1 MPNGYAVIANAALR
15 RRLNLGAIPAG
26 YANLDVSPVWSALV
40 DNNIMDINFG
50 GHSLLLADLGD
61 VAHSTPAAE
70 EDDAP
75 LVRSVTCEKERGFV
89 LDGAHYCIHCQ
100 RLANRAT
107 CIEKVKWWS
116 DKIKLCEVLCEKAY
130 AAARLAQ
137 AVLSGLAGERCAEPA
152 FLKTDVCPGVDY
164 FSSEVIFG
172 PKGVEEVQALPKM
185 TAKEKARLELA
196 VKTLQEDIQEGLS
209 YADTTELGRR

>member
-70 EDDAP
+70 AQ
-75 LVRSVTCEKERGFV
+75 LVPGQMPHTGVV
-89 LDGAHYCIHCQ
+89 DMY
-100 RLANRAT
+100 
-107 CIEKVKWWS
+107 
-116 DKIKLCEVLCEKAY
+116 
-130 AAARLAQ
+130 
-137 AVLSGLAGERCAEPA
+137 
-152 FLKTDVCPGVDY
+152 KT
-164 FSSEVIFG
+164 
-172 PKGVEEVQALPKM
+172 
-185 TAKEKARLELA
+185 
-196 VKTLQEDIQEGLS
+196 
-209 YADTTELGRR
+209 